1 MTPLRA
7 QVPFRKRLRIFTEDR
22 RVEGTIM
29 VVVLIYFLVIVLDF
43 SVPEI
48 VKAVENAF
56 TEEYQS
62 FSAPPASQ
70 PAASLTPVVH
80 ATSRVCLPT

>member
-1 MTPLRA
+1 
-7 QVPFRKRLRIFTEDR
+7 
-22 RVEGTIM
+22 M

-70 PAASLTPVVH
+70 PAASLTPVVP
-80 ATSRVCLPT
+80 ATSRVRLLANLADTPSPAVARCGGPVVA

>member
-1 MTPLRA
+1 
-7 QVPFRKRLRIFTEDR
+7 
-22 RVEGTIM
+22 M

-62 FSAPPASQ
+62 FSKPRASPAGHLTSPV
-70 PAASLTPVVH
+70 PACLTVACPCSLQSSCGRAS
-80 ATSRVCLPT
+80 SG